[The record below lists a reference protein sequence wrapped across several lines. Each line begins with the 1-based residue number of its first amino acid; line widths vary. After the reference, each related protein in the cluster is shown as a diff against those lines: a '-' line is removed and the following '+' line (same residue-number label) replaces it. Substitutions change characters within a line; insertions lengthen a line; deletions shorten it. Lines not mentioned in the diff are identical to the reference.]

1 MYGAGADEV
10 TVLLSRQVGV
20 RVNAEGLQQ
29 RGEAFVNDAD
39 GDSEVTLEV
48 NVEGGLGQI
57 NLKTS

>member
-1 MYGAGADEV
+1 
-10 TVLLSRQVGV
+10 VGV

-29 RGEAFVNDAD
+29 RGEAFVNDAY

-57 NLKTS
+57 NLKTN